1 MRNGTAERLSRD
13 RQRDSVVGGDPPQI
27 LDLGEQGFAE
37 IVVVG
42 RPGRVQRRVLVF
54 EPPPEHCREFAH
66 GSLPGWSGGAAGAPR
81 PAAVL
86 LPPPPRAGKP
96 VPAPGPPAGGGAARC
111 GARACPPPLPR
122 FLPVGAITNQR

>member
-66 GSLPGWSGGAAGAPR
+66 GSLPGWSGGAAGARR
-81 PAAVL
+81 PPAVV
-86 LPPPPRAGKP
+86 LPHPPRSLNAGP
-96 VPAPGPPAGGGAARC
+96 TPSTHDGGGATGW
-111 GARACPPPLPR
+111 GA
-122 FLPVGAITNQR
+122 GAYP

>member
-66 GSLPGWSGGAAGAPR
+66 GSLPGWSGGAAGPR
-81 PAAVL
+81 PPPAVV
-86 LPPPPRAGKP
+86 PPNPTSTATTA
-96 VPAPGPPAGGGAARC
+96 PAPPT
-111 GARACPPPLPR
+111 PLGR
-122 FLPVGAITNQR
+122 